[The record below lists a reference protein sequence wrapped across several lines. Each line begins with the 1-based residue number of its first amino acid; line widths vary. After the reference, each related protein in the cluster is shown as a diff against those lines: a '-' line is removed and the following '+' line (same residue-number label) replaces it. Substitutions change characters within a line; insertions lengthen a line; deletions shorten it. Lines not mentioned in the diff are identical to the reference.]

1 MRVALLSIGDELL
14 TGDTVNTNAAW
25 LADRITDRGGEVR
38 RILTLPDD
46 RELIA
51 RYVGEWN
58 ERFDAVLVTG
68 GLGGTPDDV
77 TMEAV
82 ADGLDRGLVIDED
95 ERQRLV
101 ERGRALERERPDLV
115 EEWDFQMRFDAGA
128 SIPEGS
134 RPLSTDAGWA
144 PGCAVENVYVFPG
157 FPGEM
162 KAMFELVADEFNGER
177 VSETLYTPA
186 PEGAL
191 YELLEEARER
201 FETAVGSYPTKGDR
215 PGRIVVS
222 GTDPDEVAE
231 TVEWFESNVAVMDP
245 NEHHGEDR

>member
-1 MRVALLSIGDELL
+1 MRVALCSIGDELL

-25 LADRITDRGGEVR
+25 LAERITDRGGDVR

-46 RELIA
+46 RDLIA
-51 RYVGEWN
+51 RYVREWN
-58 ERFDAVLVTG
+58 DRFDAVVVTG

-82 ADGLDRGLVIDED
+82 ADALDRDLVVDEG
-95 ERQRLV
+95 ERRRLAA
-101 ERGRALERERPDLV
+101 RARRLERDRPDLV
-115 EEWDFQMRFDAGA
+115 EEWDFRMRLDAGA

-144 PGCAVENVYVFPG
+144 PGCVVENVYVLPG
-157 FPGEM
+157 FPDEM
-162 KAMFELVADEFNGER
+162 KPMFELVVEEFDGDV
-177 VSETLYTPA
+177 VSDDVLTPT

-191 YELLEEARER
+191 YDALEGARER
-201 FETAVGSYPTKGDR
+201 FDVTVGSYPTKGDR
-215 PGRIVVS
+215 PGRVTVT

-231 TVEWFESNVAVMDP
+231 AIEWLRATVAVIDP
-245 NEHHGEDR
+245 GDDTA